1 MNQTILLL
9 FEALDAL
16 QQAQN
21 NVRAAI
27 RESEGFSAESAHCSL
42 QEADDKIF
50 SAIAEVHLVIT
61 ENADQS
67 KIQTSRR
74 FPS

>member
-1 MNQTILLL
+1 MNPTGLRPMQAHLLL

-21 NVRAAI
+21 NVRAAKD
-27 RESEGFSAESAHCSL
+27 SASCSL
-42 QEADDKIF
+42 QKADDKIF

-67 KIQTSRR
+67 KIQTPRR
-74 FPS
+74 FPSS

>member
-1 MNQTILLL
+1 MDPTTQLL
-9 FEALDAL
+9 FQALEAL
-16 QQAQN
+16 QQAQDA
-21 NVRAAI
+21 VRQAKP
-27 RESEGFSAESAHCSL
+27 SASCSL
-42 QEADDKIF
+42 READDKIF

-67 KIQTSRR
+67 KIQTPRR